1 MLPPCVVVSLDT
13 WYRYACHTACHWPT
27 LHTIFQVNDSQWFSC
42 SLVLFSSF
50 SCSILSFSSFL
61 SSISLPSLHYSP
73 FPYCTLSSPSNHSFS
88 LCTTHPLLTLSSALF
103 IGCLK
108 HGFLALKSIARDP
121 SLPFH
126 RPALERHI
134 RATFLHGYGDT
145 LPAAVDE
152 LRDIDMAGV
161 CASVCVCMCVC
172 KVLLEICITVFD
184 FYSSIL
190 WLHISIIIMR

>member
-1 MLPPCVVVSLDT
+1 MVDGKMCRLL
-13 WYRYACHTACHWPT
+13 ACSWTNFHT
-27 LHTIFQVNDSQWFSC
+27 LFQLKDSTPLYHC
-42 SLVLFSSF
+42 
-50 SCSILSFSSFL
+50 
-61 SSISLPSLHYSP
+61 
-73 FPYCTLSSPSNHSFS
+73 SSPSLIHPHPSQLSSRPYS
-88 LCTTHPLLTLSSALF
+88 LSLLTIPPLLTLSLLYPPLTLSSSSPHSFVTLSTALF

-161 CASVCVCMCVC
+161 CGVVQCVCVYVCVCVGR
-172 KVLLEICITVFD
+172 F
-184 FYSSIL
+184 
-190 WLHISIIIMR
+190 

>member
-1 MLPPCVVVSLDT
+1 MILLFLGIVLLLLLFDIILLILLII
-13 WYRYACHTACHWPT
+13 H
-27 LHTIFQVNDSQWFSC
+27 LLTITP
-42 SLVLFSSF
+42 LL
-50 SCSILSFSSFL
+50 
-61 SSISLPSLHYSP
+61 
-73 FPYCTLSSPSNHSFS
+73 TLS
-88 LCTTHPLLTLSSALF
+88 LLHPLLTLSSALF

-190 WLHISIIIMR
+190 